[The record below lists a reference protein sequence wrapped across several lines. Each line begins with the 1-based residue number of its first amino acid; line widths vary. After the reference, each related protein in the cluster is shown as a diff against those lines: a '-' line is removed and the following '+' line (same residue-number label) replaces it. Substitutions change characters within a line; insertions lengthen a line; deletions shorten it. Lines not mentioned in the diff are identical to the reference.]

1 VSTELPTFRVEENP
15 YISQDRT
22 DNICKKLMDRAKEC
36 EAAQENWVDP
46 CILLAKQ
53 EIDWCDDEGLLR
65 KNRGSPDMN
74 GNVPFPRVSGAR
86 FGSNDVLIVFKRP
99 KSANYTDTEPAQTPR
114 AMSQMNVWG
123 LPKRTRRGVTTT
135 PSSPQVSGCGGMSV
149 HDYYYPSKASSR
161 QDKNKNR
168 ANITLFDISKFLP
181 ISQQLA
187 KDYCLDP
194 SRDVSDLCAHNM
206 RAATKQGRSELV
218 QLWQLLQLTTN
229 LQLFTTIDYKKPWSD
244 HPYGR
249 RLIETLIK
257 FYYLKKDIQTL
268 AMIFSVCSMVDL
280 KVKNNTD
287 YRLSLVPQHVSLP
300 QNSFSSSISI
310 ATNGGDDFEDTLSPL
325 VDNGL
330 NGDFI
335 KIAYSNILYN
345 WGLLEK
351 RAEVMKT
358 IRKRPHKED
367 YFSVSSTEV
376 SSPVQWECSICRM
389 PVRSLG
395 AFCLECL
402 HGGHVQHI
410 QSWFNSSV
418 NTRTQCPTGC
428 GCNCLEYMGN
438 WPINQ

>member
-1 VSTELPTFRVEENP
+1 
-15 YISQDRT
+15 
-22 DNICKKLMDRAKEC
+22 
-36 EAAQENWVDP
+36 
-46 CILLAKQ
+46 
-53 EIDWCDDEGLLR
+53 
-65 KNRGSPDMN
+65 
-74 GNVPFPRVSGAR
+74 
-86 FGSNDVLIVFKRP
+86 
-99 KSANYTDTEPAQTPR
+99 
-114 AMSQMNVWG
+114 
-123 LPKRTRRGVTTT
+123 
-135 PSSPQVSGCGGMSV
+135 
-149 HDYYYPSKASSR
+149 
-161 QDKNKNR
+161 
-168 ANITLFDISKFLP
+168 
-181 ISQQLA
+181 
-187 KDYCLDP
+187 
-194 SRDVSDLCAHNM
+194 
-206 RAATKQGRSELV
+206 
-218 QLWQLLQLTTN
+218 
-229 LQLFTTIDYKKPWSD
+229 
-244 HPYGR
+244 
-249 RLIETLIK
+249 
-257 FYYLKKDIQTL
+257 
-268 AMIFSVCSMVDL
+268 MIFSVCSMVDL